1 MLLKEPY
8 VAIGGCDWVN
18 RTGIADANGI
28 GRYPVQVFSNAQSVT
43 LKVNQGEA
51 EMTAKVENGVLADV
65 APSILHIMGMPQPAE
80 MSGKDLI
87 K

>member
-51 EMTAKVENGVLADV
+51 EMTAKVENGVATFEV
-65 APSILHIMGMPQPAE
+65 PSKTASTRWKLKSA
-80 MSGKDLI
+80 KTAR